1 MARTLYQGKYG
12 CGSFGFSLRLLEM
25 IVGVVEVENQLF
37 NQDMTQILM
46 QTHTSLKKVQ
56 EFQDRRPIHDKVYGI
71 VTNGIWRF
79 VECTIDGDKPTFRI
93 RQAPFILV
101 KLVRTGEIARG
112 RALIPNLS
120 S

>member
-46 QTHTSLKKVQ
+46 QTHTSLEKAQ

-71 VTNGIWRF
+71 VTDGTWRF
-79 VECTIDGDKPTFRI
+79 VECTIDGNKPTFRI